1 MKRAMT
7 IAGSDSGGG
16 AGIQADLKTFA
27 AHGVF
32 GTCAVTALTA
42 QNSLGVQGVF
52 DVPADF
58 VALQI
63 DSIASDI
70 GADAVKVGMLS
81 NSAIIAVVAAK
92 IAERSLG
99 PIVLDPV
106 MVAKGGD
113 RLLREDA
120 EEALI
125 RALLPL
131 AAVVTPNLPEAEVLC
146 GFAIGGIGDMR
157 AAARAIRALGPG
169 AVVVKGGHLE
179 DRKDSVDI
187 LFDGEDFVEYSGP
200 RFDSRNTHGT
210 GCTFSSA
217 IAASLAL
224 GLPLREAV
232 RSAKDYV
239 GRVIA
244 ASVDL
249 GIGHGFGP
257 MDHMAR

>member
-1 MKRAMT
+1 
-7 IAGSDSGGG
+7 
-16 AGIQADLKTFA
+16 
-27 AHGVF
+27 
-32 GTCAVTALTA
+32 
-42 QNSLGVQGVF
+42 
-52 DVPADF
+52 
-58 VALQI
+58 
-63 DSIASDI
+63 
-70 GADAVKVGMLS
+70 
-81 NSAIIAVVAAK
+81 
-92 IAERSLG
+92 
-99 PIVLDPV
+99 
-106 MVAKGGD
+106 
-113 RLLREDA
+113 
-120 EEALI
+120 
-125 RALLPL
+125 
-131 AAVVTPNLPEAEVLC
+131 
-146 GFAIGGIGDMR
+146 MR

-187 LFDGEDFVEYSGP
+187 LFDGEEFVEYSGP